1 MRTAAKREL
10 QRAESPS
17 VVTVGAGLVAVDP
30 ETWAVLNLG
39 LDGERE
45 VASHNQL

>member
-10 QRAESPS
+10 QRAELPFAS
-17 VVTVGAGLVAVDP
+17 TLGAGEVAVDP
-30 ETWAVLNLG
+30 VSIAVLNAG

-45 VASHNQL
+45 VASHNH